1 MTPMPSIDRTI
12 FEPLLEYAEHIV
24 WQAPGFREF
33 ALACIDHLGEKCI
46 PLLKSTYGSLY
57 FAPFDTPK
65 EKMNKP
71 QEYENTT
78 ADEIYHWFKLF
89 EEDRKRKEQER
100 EFKDNV
106 DELQFLVT
114 EFRNSDEFQKMLDG
128 LGQFKSL
135 ATYNAMLVQLQLPGA
150 CLVLTGKQWAKYN
163 RRPKANAR
171 KLITLKV
178 FGPIQC
184 MFDYEGTEPIPG
196 TPEEDEAKILEDWN
210 KTLVQAT
217 GELDKEKYNNLLS
230 NLPLLGI
237 LIDDKFEAVRTYGGY
252 IAKHRDGILG
262 IPVNKDFS
270 ISYRS
275 EFIISINGK
284 APSASQFHTLCHE
297 LGHLFC
303 KHMYYGHERRDLT
316 LEERE
321 FEAETVAWIV
331 CKRQGIA
338 NPSEQYLAGYTKNGK
353 IPLCSL
359 DNIMKAVTK
368 IEELMC
374 GILNIKDSP
383 WYKYDKGLKGAVD
396 KKLADIKAQKS
407 QGNLFSSQ
415 WK

>member
-1 MTPMPSIDRTI
+1 MIRMPYIDRTI
-12 FEPLLEYAEHIV
+12 FEPLLAYAEHIV
-24 WQAPGFREF
+24 WQAPQFREF
-33 ALACIDHLGEKCI
+33 AIACIDHLGDNCI
-46 PLLKSTYGSLY
+46 PLIKSAYGSLY

-65 EKMNKP
+65 ELMSKP
-71 QEYENTT
+71 TEYENVSS
-78 ADEIYHWFKLF
+78 DEIHQWFKLF

-100 EFKDNV
+100 EFKDNI
-106 DELQFLVT
+106 DELQFLVA
-114 EFRNSDEFQKMLDG
+114 EFRDSEEFQKMLEG
-128 LGQFKSL
+128 LGQFKWL
-135 ATYNAMLVQLQLPGA
+135 APYNAMLVQLQLPGA

-184 MFDYEGTEPIPG
+184 MFDYESTEPIPG
-196 TPEEDEAKILEDWN
+196 TPELDEAKILEDWN
-210 KTLVQAT
+210 RSLDQAT
-217 GELDKEKYNNLLS
+217 GEPDKEKYQNLLS

-252 IAKHRDGILG
+252 IAKHRDGILE
-262 IPVNKDFS
+262 IPINKYFS
-270 ISYRS
+270 ISYQS
-275 EFIISINGK
+275 EFIISVNSK
-284 APSASQFHTLCHE
+284 APNASQFHTLCHE

-331 CKRQGIA
+331 CKRQGID
-338 NPSEQYLAGYTKNGK
+338 NPSEQYLAGYARNGK
-353 IPLCSL
+353 VPVCSI
-359 DNIMKAVTK
+359 DHIMKAVTK
-368 IEELMC
+368 IEELMSNRM
-374 GILNIKDSP
+374 NIKDSP
-383 WYKYDKGLKGAVD
+383 WYKYDKGLKAAVD
-396 KKLADIKAQKS
+396 KKLADIKNQQS